1 MAITKDAFTRFR
13 ILDECFSNPYMSYT
27 IDSLLEQL
35 NAKLEDIDPKFC
47 IGLRQLRY
55 DLAYMTGPD
64 GWDIEFVDV
73 LDGKKKIYRYA
84 DPEFSI
90 FQQPLNNTQLEL
102 ITGVVK
108 MLESYTNSTYL
119 GEMADALKTLKLLSD
134 NSQESE
140 KIIGLDILS
149 NYTGSNHKQPL
160 YDAIK
165 ARYALNLTYHP
176 FNTEAP
182 TTGVFHPQF
191 IKAYNNRWFV
201 LGCWDNNRE
210 NQVVLPLDRIVKI
223 IPLQEPKYYKA
234 GIDWDA
240 YFKDIVGVSLPKG
253 EPKQIVHLR
262 FYNGRGRYAET
273 KPIHYSQEPF
283 VDLGNGVSET
293 KLHVIITRELKT
305 LLLSYGNELEVLAP
319 AELVKELK
327 EIAEAMALLYR
338 KME

>member
-1 MAITKDAFTRFR
+1 MAITKDAFMRFR
-13 ILDECFSNPYMSYT
+13 ILDECFSNPFKNYT

-35 NAKLEDIDPKFC
+35 NDKLEEIDPKFC

-55 DLAYMTGPD
+55 DIAYMTGPD
-64 GWDIEFVDV
+64 GWDIEFVDA

-108 MLESYTNSTYL
+108 MLESYTDSAHL
-119 GEMADALKTLKLLSD
+119 GEMADALKTLKLVSD
-134 NSQESE
+134 DSRESE
-140 KIIGLDILS
+140 KIIGLDILN
-149 NYTGSNHKQPL
+149 NYKGSVHKQPL

-165 ARYALNLTYHP
+165 AKYSLEVTYQP
-176 FNTEAP
+176 FNAVEP
-182 TTGVFHPQF
+182 STGAFHPQF
-191 IKAYNNRWFV
+191 IKAYNNRWFA

-210 NQVVLPLDRIVKI
+210 NQVILPLDRIVKI
-223 IPLQEPKYYKA
+223 IPLQKPKYYKA

-253 EPKQIVHLR
+253 EPKQMVHLR

-273 KPIHYSQEPF
+273 KPIHSSQEPF
-283 VDLGNGVSET
+283 VDHGNGVSET

-319 AELVKELK
+319 EELVKDLK
-327 EIAEAMALLYR
+327 EIAEAMATLY
-338 KME
+338 KKAE